1 MFYVYWAELV
11 EHGEGTGYIPTG
23 EKSGQNLNIKIRSKA
38 MPDSF
43 QVGIPLFHLFDD
55 PSNTPPHCC
64 SGHRSMHLA
73 WKTCVQSKTLQMSTP
88 TWKAC
93 RTIDSGHLISRSN
106 SRKVTVVH
114 VTVVL
119 SVYQPVSYSLMYFTC
134 VESTKR
140 ST

>member
-11 EHGEGTGYIPTG
+11 EHGEGTG
-23 EKSGQNLNIKIRSKA
+23 NLNIKIRSKA
-38 MPDSF
+38 MPDSV
-43 QVGIPLFHLFDD
+43 QVLTPVAHLFDD

-93 RTIDSGHLISRSN
+93 RSHRAM
-106 SRKVTVVH
+106 VH
-114 VTVVL
+114 VTVIL
-119 SVYQPVSYSLMYFTC
+119 SVY
-134 VESTKR
+134 
-140 ST
+140 